1 MKPLFFLYLCKHMQ
15 NRHIGKILLG
25 IGVVFLLGSCS
36 PFSKLQKSGS
46 DDAKYKGALEYYKKG
61 DWYRAGLLFEE
72 LIPVLKGSNESEMA
86 QFYYAYTQYQQQQY
100 LLSATLFKKFY
111 ETFARSEYAQEAMY
125 MYAYSLYKDTP
136 SFNLDQSNTLTA
148 TSALQ
153 DFINAYP
160 DSKYKEESTKLILE
174 LRGKLERK
182 AYEKAKLYYKTS
194 GFNIASYKSAV
205 IAINNFQKDFP
216 DSGYNE
222 ELAYLKVDAEFSLAQ
237 NSLETKQKER
247 YQEAISY
254 HQAFVDKYP
263 NSQFLKQSERMFE
276 TSQKEIDRLD
286 KLEQEREKEK
296 ARLKDANRPAKV
308 TAAN

>member
-1 MKPLFFLYLCKHMQ
+1 M
-15 NRHIGKILLG
+15 RHRLIVKVLLG
-25 IGVVFLLGSCS
+25 IWVTFLLGSCS
-36 PFSKLQKSGS
+36 PFSKLQKSGT
-46 DDAKYKGALEYYKKG
+46 DDEKYKGAVEYYKKG
-61 DWYRAGLLFEE
+61 EWYRAGLLFEE
-72 LIPVLKGSNESEMA
+72 LIPVLKGSTESEMA
-86 QFYYAYTQYQQQQY
+86 QFYYAYTQYHQQQY
-100 LLSATLFKKFY
+100 LLSSTLFKKFY

-153 DFINAYP
+153 DFINTYP
-160 DSKYKEESTKLILE
+160 DSKYKDEATKLILD

-205 IAINNFQKDFP
+205 ISINNFQKDFP
-216 DSGYNE
+216 DSEYNE
-222 ELAYLKVDAEFSLAQ
+222 ELAFLKVDAEFSLAQ

-263 NSQFLKQSERMFE
+263 NSRFLKQSEKMYE
-276 TSQKEIDRLD
+276 TSQKEIERLD
-286 KLEQEREKEK
+286 NLEKEREKEK
-296 ARLKDANRPAKV
+296 EKLKNAPAKV
-308 TAAN
+308 TAANQ

>member
-1 MKPLFFLYLCKHMQ
+1 MQ

-25 IGVVFLLGSCS
+25 IWVAFLLSSCS
-36 PFSKLQKSGS
+36 PFSKLQKSGG
-46 DDAKYKGALEYYKKG
+46 DDAKYKGALQYYKKG

-111 ETFARSEYAQEAMY
+111 ETFARSDYAQEAMY

-160 DSKYKEESTKLILE
+160 DSKYKDESTKLILD

-194 GFNIASYKSAV
+194 GFNIASYKSSV
-205 IAINNFQKDFP
+205 ISINNFQKEFP
-216 DSGYNE
+216 DSEYNE
-222 ELAYLKVDAEFSLAQ
+222 ELAFLKVDAEYSLAQ

-247 YQEAISY
+247 YQEAMSY

-263 NSQFLKQSERMFE
+263 NSRFLKQSEKMFE
-276 TSQKEIDRLD
+276 TSQKEIERLD

-296 ARLKDANRPAKV
+296 ERLKDANRPSKV

>member
-1 MKPLFFLYLCKHMQ
+1 MQ
-15 NRHIGKILLG
+15 HRHIGKILLG
-25 IGVVFLLGSCS
+25 IWAVFLLGSCS

-46 DDAKYKGALEYYKKG
+46 DDEKYKGAIQYYKKG

-72 LIPVLKGSNESEMA
+72 LIPVLKGSTESEMA

-111 ETFARSEYAQEAMY
+111 ETFARSDYAQEAMY

-160 DSKYKEESTKLILE
+160 DSKYKEESTKLILD

-194 GFNIASYKSAV
+194 GFNIASYKSSV
-205 IAINNFQKDFP
+205 IAINNFQKEFP
-216 DSGYNE
+216 DSEYNE
-222 ELAYLKVDAEFSLAQ
+222 ELAFLKVDAEYSLAQ

-247 YQEAISY
+247 YLEAISY
-254 HQAFVDKYP
+254 HQAFIDKYP
-263 NSQFLKQSERMFE
+263 NSQFLKQSEKMFD
-276 TSQKEIDRLD
+276 TSQKEIERLD

-296 ARLKDANRPAKV
+296 ERIKDANRPAKV

>member
-1 MKPLFFLYLCKHMQ
+1 MQ
-15 NRHIGKILLG
+15 HHHTVKILLG
-25 IGVVFLLGSCS
+25 IWVAFLLGSCS
-36 PFSKLQKSGS
+36 SFSKLQKSGT
-46 DDAKYKGALEYYKKG
+46 DDEKYKGAVQYYKKG
-61 DWYRAGLLFEE
+61 EWYRAGLLFEE
-72 LIPVLKGSNESEMA
+72 LIPVLKGSTESEMA

-111 ETFARSEYAQEAMY
+111 ETFARSDYAQEAMY

-136 SFNLDQSNTLTA
+136 AFNLDQSNTLTA

-153 DFINAYP
+153 DFINIYP
-160 DSKYKEESTKLILE
+160 DSKYKDEATKSILD

-205 IAINNFQKDFP
+205 ISINNFQKDFP
-216 DSGYNE
+216 DSEYNE
-222 ELAYLKVDAEFSLAQ
+222 ELAFLKVDAEYSLAL

-263 NSQFLKQSERMFE
+263 ASRFLKQSEKMYE
-276 TSQKEIDRLD
+276 TSQKEIERLD
-286 KLEQEREKEK
+286 NLEKEREKEK
-296 ARLKDANRPAKV
+296 EKLKNAPAKV

>member
-1 MKPLFFLYLCKHMQ
+1 MQ
-15 NRHIGKILLG
+15 HRHIGKILLG
-25 IGVVFLLGSCS
+25 AWVIFCLGSCS

-46 DDAKYKGALEYYKKG
+46 DDEKYKGALNYYKKE

-72 LIPVLKGSNESEMA
+72 LIPVLKGSTESEMA
-86 QFYYAYTQYQQQQY
+86 QFYYAYTQYRQQQY

-111 ETFARSEYAQEAMY
+111 ETFARSEYVEEAMY
-125 MYAYSLYKDTP
+125 MYANSLYKDTP
-136 SFNLDQSNTLTA
+136 AFNLDQSNTLTA

-153 DFINAYP
+153 DFLNTYP
-160 DSKYKEESTKLILE
+160 DSKYKGDATKQILD

-182 AYEKAKLYYKTS
+182 AYEKAMLYYKTS

-205 IAINNFQKDFP
+205 IAINNFQKEFP
-216 DSGYNE
+216 DSEYNE
-222 ELAYLKVDAEFSLAQ
+222 ELAFKKVDAEFSLAQ

-263 NSQFLKQSERMFE
+263 NSRFLKQAEKMYE
-276 TSQKEIDRLD
+276 ISQKEIERLN
-286 KLEQEREKEK
+286 KLEQEREQEKE
-296 ARLKDANRPAKV
+296 RLKNLNRPAKV

>member
-1 MKPLFFLYLCKHMQ
+1 MQ
-15 NRHIGKILLG
+15 HRHIVKILLG
-25 IGVVFLLGSCS
+25 IGVMIWLGSCS

-46 DDAKYKGALEYYKKG
+46 DDEKYKAAVQYYKKE

-72 LIPVLKGSNESEMA
+72 LIPVLKGSTESEMA
-86 QFYYAYTQYQQQQY
+86 QFYHAYSQYHQQQY

-111 ETFARSEYAQEAMY
+111 ETFARSDYAQEAMY

-136 SFNLDQSNTLTA
+136 AFNLDQSNTLTA

-160 DSKYKEESTKLILE
+160 DSKYKDDCTKLILD

-182 AYEKAKLYYKTS
+182 AFEKAKLYYRTS
-194 GFNIASYKSAV
+194 GFNIASYKSSV
-205 IAINNFQKDFP
+205 IAINNFQKEFP
-216 DSGYNE
+216 DSEYNE
-222 ELAYLKVDAEFSLAQ
+222 ELAFLKVDAEFSLAQ

-247 YQEAISY
+247 YEEAMTY
-254 HQAFVDKYP
+254 HQIFVDKYP
-263 NSQFLKQSERMFE
+263 KSRFLKQAEKMYE
-276 TSQKEIDRLD
+276 TSQREIERLV
-286 KLEQEREKEK
+286 KLEQEREKEREK
-296 ARLKDANRPAKV
+296 EKERLKDANRPAKV

>member
-1 MKPLFFLYLCKHMQ
+1 MQ
-15 NRHIGKILLG
+15 HRRMGKILLG
-25 IGVVFLLGSCS
+25 VLVVLLLGACS
-36 PFSKLQKSGS
+36 PFSKIQKSGN
-46 DDAKYKGALEYYKKG
+46 DDQKYKAALGYYKKG
-61 DWYRAGLLFEE
+61 DWYRAGILFEE
-72 LIPVLKGSNESEMA
+72 LIPVLKGSNESELA
-86 QFYYAYTQYQQQQY
+86 QFYYAYTQFNQAQY

-125 MYAYSLYKDTP
+125 MYANSLYKDAP

-153 DFINAYP
+153 DFINTYP
-160 DSKYKEESTKLILE
+160 DSKYKDNVTKQILD

-194 GFNIASYKSAV
+194 GFNIASYKSSV

-216 DSGYNE
+216 DSEYNE
-222 ELAYLKVDAEFSLAQ
+222 ELAFMKVDAEFSLAQ

-247 YQEAISY
+247 YHEAMSY
-254 HQAFVDKYP
+254 HQVFIDKYP
-263 NSQFLKQSERMFE
+263 NSKYVKQSEKMYE
-276 TSQKEIDRLD
+276 TSQKEIERLD

-296 ARLKDANRPAKV
+296 EKLKNAPAKV

>member
-1 MKPLFFLYLCKHMQ
+1 MQ
-15 NRHIGKILLG
+15 HRHTVKVLLG
-25 IGVVFLLGSCS
+25 IWVLFLLSSCS

-46 DDAKYKGALEYYKKG
+46 DDEKYKGAVEYYKKK

-72 LIPVLKGSNESEMA
+72 LIPVLKGSTESEMA
-86 QFYYAYTQYQQQQY
+86 QFYYAYTQYQQAQY

-111 ETFARSEYAQEAMY
+111 ETFARSDYAQEAMY

-153 DFINAYP
+153 DFINTYP
-160 DSKYKEESTKLILE
+160 DSKYKEEGTKLILD

-194 GFNIASYKSAV
+194 GFNIAAYKSAV
-205 IAINNFQKDFP
+205 ISINNFQKDFP
-216 DSGYNE
+216 DSEYNE
-222 ELAYLKVDAEFSLAQ
+222 ELAFLKVDAEFSLAQ
-237 NSLETKQKER
+237 NSLEGKQKER

-254 HQAFVDKYP
+254 HQGFVDKYP
-263 NSQFLKQSERMFE
+263 TSRFLKQSEKMYE
-276 TSQKEIDRLD
+276 TSQKEIERLD
-286 KLEQEREKEK
+286 KLEQEREKEREK
-296 ARLKDANRPAKV
+296 LKDATRPAKV
-308 TAAN
+308 TAANP